1 MSYLFLIDD
10 TIFWESREEYIQILE
25 LFVSKKITLDQ
36 FLSQFYRLR
45 GLNLR
50 SSKMLKNK
58 LEEQAFV
65 VSPKST
71 EINLQVNF
79 KSEGFTKIISFLY
92 SLTDLYDPDVTLEMN
107 FDEPELRLYGISE
120 EYLRLMIE
128 SNFLTIFYS

>member
-1 MSYLFLIDD
+1 
-10 TIFWESREEYIQILE
+10 
-25 LFVSKKITLDQ
+25 
-36 FLSQFYRLR
+36 
-45 GLNLR
+45 
-50 SSKMLKNK
+50 MLKNK

-128 SNFLTIFYS
+128 SNFLPKLKEYCKKS